1 MNEQNSNSNFELP
14 IQLPFLKMGNSSSV
28 LDFIDSLSELIDRN
42 AVPHNRLPFLW
53 SVHLGYISDE
63 VEENQCA
70 FVYSPALM
78 GRKLNVNNKDD
89 ILYIMYNAVEQWNSG
104 TANMKSNT
112 DPMQKC
118 PAPISFLLG
127 KKYAR
132 SGTLPLKS
140 CTTHGWLSESKHV
153 LKRK

>member
-1 MNEQNSNSNFELP
+1 
-14 IQLPFLKMGNSSSV
+14 
-28 LDFIDSLSELIDRN
+28 LIDRN

-89 ILYIMYNAVEQWNSG
+89 ILYIMNNAVEQWNSKYEKQYRSDAEMPSAYFVSSWEEICKEWNL
-104 TANMKSNT
+104 TAQELYDTWLAQRVKTRLNT
-112 DPMQKC
+112 YIDID
-118 PAPISFLLG
+118 AHLSST
-127 KKYAR
+127 KKM
-132 SGTLPLKS
+132 
-140 CTTHGWLSESKHV
+140 
-153 LKRK
+153 